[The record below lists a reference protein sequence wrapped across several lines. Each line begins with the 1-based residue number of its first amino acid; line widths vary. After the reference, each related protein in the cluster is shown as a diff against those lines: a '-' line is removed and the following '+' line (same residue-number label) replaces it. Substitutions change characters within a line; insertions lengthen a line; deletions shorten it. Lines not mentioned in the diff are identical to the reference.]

1 MASHSHSQPPAAMH
15 SHSPAQARADDEWLR
30 EIGQRVLNLRRIRG
44 LTQKA
49 LARKAR
55 LSESHVYR
63 IEQGA
68 NMGVGTLLAVAR
80 ALGVAPLAFFSPDP
94 PTATG
99 IDSASGAPAYP
110 SLDGPRPQ
118 MREAAVERV
127 SNFVQALKPEERRR
141 AIRLLRAAF
150 PDRDRY

>member
-1 MASHSHSQPPAAMH
+1 MAF
-15 SHSPAQARADDEWLR
+15 DEDWLH
-30 EIGQRVLNLRRIRG
+30 EIGRRVVEIRRVRG

-80 ALGVAPLAFFSPDP
+80 ALGVPPDVFF
-94 PTATG
+94 TAE
-99 IDSASGAPAYP
+99 PP
-110 SLDGPRPQ
+110 SLASPLPGYATADGPRPQ

-127 SNFVQALKPEERRR
+127 SAFVQGLKADERRR
-141 AIRLLRAAF
+141 AMRLLRAAF
-150 PDRDRY
+150 PAREPY